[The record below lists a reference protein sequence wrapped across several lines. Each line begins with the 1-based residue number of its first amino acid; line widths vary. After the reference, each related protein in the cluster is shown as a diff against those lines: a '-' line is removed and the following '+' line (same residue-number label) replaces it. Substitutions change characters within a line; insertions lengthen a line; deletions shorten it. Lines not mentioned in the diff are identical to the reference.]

1 MPLRLHIWITRAT
14 TLLFGGFLLFDLFD
28 LTRTG
33 FAGWLALNL
42 NLLILGGFW
51 VHTLSASPTLS
62 CPLCG
67 RSYGPR
73 ILFRMG
79 CPHCGAEGP
88 KDARSPKIIWVPTI
102 LLTVLLVGVGLYCRP
117 LSFPDLTQVEGPI
130 RIAYI
135 HDLPTVWEEHVP
147 LPQNETKVLTVE
159 PDSPEA
165 AAMTAVLSRY
175 TYHRCFKTL
184 TKDYS
189 ISLPDKG
196 DDSFY
201 ISFQNSDALDLNLF
215 SHRHMGCG
223 RQVYHIGWYG
233 NKQGKQLGAELAQ
246 ALGLP

>member
-1 MPLRLHIWITRAT
+1 MPLRLHIRITRVT

-28 LTRTG
+28 LTSAG
-33 FAGWLALNL
+33 FAGWLALL
-42 NLLILGGFW
+42 LLLLIWGGLG

-79 CPHCGAEGP
+79 CPHCGAEVP
-88 KDARSPKIIWVPTI
+88 KNARSPKIIWMPTI

-130 RIAYI
+130 RITYI
-135 HDLPTVWEEHVP
+135 HDLPSVWVNHAAI
-147 LPQNETKVLTVE
+147 PQSETTVLTVE
-159 PDSPEA
+159 PGSPEA
-165 AAMTAVLSRY
+165 AAVAAVLSRY

-184 TKDYS
+184 VKDNF
-189 ISLPDKG
+189 ISLSDKG

-201 ISFQNSDALDLNLF
+201 ISSQNSDALHLNLF
-215 SHRHMGCG
+215 SHQHMGCG
-223 RQVYHIGWYG
+223 GQVYHIGWYG
-233 NKQGKQLGAELAQ
+233 IKRGKQLGAELAQ